1 MISTNDLPQG
11 FFSDLVDLISVFQP
25 ENFRRYEN
33 NPAAR
38 DRLAQM
44 LRTFMGKLSE
54 LAPLTR
60 HPNLEILNSL
70 PDTLSQEEY
79 ITLLY
84 FYLRLFVSQGGA
96 ETFIRLWKN
105 GTALTLVKRLQQIT
119 EAKRY
124 PVVTLIS
131 DSVFLGARWCC
142 YKLEERYDFV
152 KLFASKYPF
161 PPSIKVY
168 DDADVGMC
176 GFSEDFYT
184 FEEYFEWYHQN
195 RSKCGIVSYTWTDLT
210 EIKIENDTVYF
221 RTFKTDM
228 DMNTFLAGLREY
240 DKPLPIPVPEL
251 KKEPASDPGMT
262 ADPAVFTPAEK
273 AALIS
278 HLEQYMG
285 TEPMECGW
293 GLSIKGFDSRVVWYS
308 WYSVDG
314 FNYCAEDEYNVSVTF
329 SPERRS
335 IPVPG
340 FQRLEENA
348 PLYRTRYLDQY
359 TINLTRL
366 VNSLRT
372 KAKTVWVKDNGAHE
386 EPDDPLTYYSD
397 DLELVFEG
405 VMPGGRNIH
414 LYYCNSRTAPF

>member
-1 MISTNDLPQG
+1 MICVNDLPQG
-11 FFSDLVDLISVFQP
+11 FFSDLVDLRSVFQP

-33 NPAAR
+33 DPAAR

-54 LAPLTR
+54 LAPLTG
-60 HPNLEILNSL
+60 HPDLEILDPL

-84 FYLRLFVSQGGA
+84 FYLRLSVSQGGA

-105 GTALTLVKRLQQIT
+105 GAALALVKRLQHIM
-119 EAKRY
+119 EADRY
-124 PVVTLIS
+124 PVVTLLS
-131 DSVFLGARWCC
+131 DTEFLGARWCC

-161 PPSIKVY
+161 PPSIKVR

-221 RTFKTDM
+221 RTFNTDM
-228 DMNTFLAGLREY
+228 DMNTFLAGLRENN
-240 DKPLPIPVPEL
+240 KPLPIPVPEP

-278 HLEQYMG
+278 LLEQYMG
-285 TEPMECGW
+285 TEPLECGLD
-293 GLSIKGFDSRVVWYS
+293 LSIYEKGSTVEWFSS
-308 WYSVDG
+308 HCVDG
-314 FNYCAEDEYNVSVTF
+314 FNHCAEDEYFISVTF
-329 SPERRS
+329 SPEQR
-335 IPVPG
+335 PVPIPG
-340 FQRLEENA
+340 SERLGENA
-348 PLYRTRYLDQY
+348 PLFRSRRLDQY
-359 TINLTRL
+359 KIRLDRL

-372 KAKTVWVKDNGAHE
+372 KAKAVWVKDNGAHE
-386 EPDDPLTYYSD
+386 DPEDPLTYYYA
-397 DLELVFEG
+397 DLELVFES
-405 VMPGGRNIH
+405 VIPGGMNIH
-414 LYYCNSRTAPF
+414 LHYQYIIISPF

>member
-11 FFSDLVDLISVFQP
+11 FFSDLVDLRSVFQP

-33 NPAAR
+33 DPAAR

-54 LAPLTR
+54 LAPLTG

-84 FYLRLFVSQGGA
+84 FYLRLSASQGGA

-105 GTALTLVKRLQQIT
+105 GAALTLVKQLQQIT

-131 DSVFLGARWCC
+131 DTEFLGARWCC

-161 PPSIKVY
+161 PPTIKVC
-168 DDADVGMC
+168 DDADVGMS
-176 GFSEDFYT
+176 GFSEAFYT

-221 RTFKTDM
+221 RTFNTDM
-228 DMNTFLAGLREY
+228 DMNTFLAGLREN

-251 KKEPASDPGMT
+251 KKEPGSE
-262 ADPAVFTPAEK
+262 PAP
-273 AALIS
+273 I
-278 HLEQYMG
+278 
-285 TEPMECGW
+285 
-293 GLSIKGFDSRVVWYS
+293 
-308 WYSVDG
+308 
-314 FNYCAEDEYNVSVTF
+314 
-329 SPERRS
+329 PE
-335 IPVPG
+335 
-340 FQRLEENA
+340 
-348 PLYRTRYLDQY
+348 
-359 TINLTRL
+359 
-366 VNSLRT
+366 
-372 KAKTVWVKDNGAHE
+372 
-386 EPDDPLTYYSD
+386 
-397 DLELVFEG
+397 
-405 VMPGGRNIH
+405 
-414 LYYCNSRTAPF
+414 